1 MNTAEKDVLCSKFP
15 MTPIPTGKANSKK
28 YEVTENTRNILVF
41 GIRVAFAVILNII
54 ITNTYELT
62 AI

>member
-28 YEVTENTRNILVF
+28 YKVTENTRNILVF
-41 GIRVAFAVILNII
+41 GIPVVFAVILNII
-54 ITNTYELT
+54 MTNTYELT
-62 AI
+62 AL

>member
-41 GIRVAFAVILNII
+41 GIRVAFAVIVNITMI
-54 ITNTYELT
+54 NTYELT